1 MKQKEEIHSSLV
13 ELQTNSAVKSSE
25 IERINEQIESFKAR
39 RRELEPQLKEASE
52 LLEQAGVEVEKL
64 EPVQISIEELNAKIQ
79 RLDKRMQELG
89 DVNMRAIVS
98 YDEIAGRKAE
108 LDKQINTLTTERQSI
123 LEKMNGFG
131 NTEKRSI
138 YDYFYCYQ

>member
-1 MKQKEEIHSSLV
+1 MKKIGELVKQKEEIHSSLV

-25 IERINEQIESFKAR
+25 IERINEQIESFKAVDVNGTSTKKK
-39 RRELEPQLKEASE
+39 LLE

-89 DVNMRAIVS
+89 DVKYACNCF
-98 YDEIAGRKAE
+98 
-108 LDKQINTLTTERQSI
+108 L
-123 LEKMNGFG
+123 
-131 NTEKRSI
+131 
-138 YDYFYCYQ
+138 

>member
-1 MKQKEEIHSSLV
+1 M
-13 ELQTNSAVKSSE
+13 
-25 IERINEQIESFKAR
+25 
-39 RRELEPQLKEASE
+39 
-52 LLEQAGVEVEKL
+52 EQAGVEVEKL

-123 LEKMNGFG
+123 LEK
-131 NTEKRSI
+131 
-138 YDYFYCYQ
+138 